1 MSRDRQRNH
10 RDRDHR
16 REHHD
21 DHKGRRRELSA
32 SAGSFSD
39 DPIISGGE
47 TGRYEGDHD
56 GGDHSSGYDD
66 HHGYG
71 HEVYHDESEYSLGGS
86 SVNHHDNDNAND
98 SDRFSLIAA
107 PDPLA

>member
-1 MSRDRQRNH
+1 MSRDRQRNE
-10 RDRDHR
+10 RDRRNRRDRRHDHDHR
-16 REHHD
+16 R
-21 DHKGRRRELSA
+21 RALST
-32 SAGSFSD
+32 SADTFSD

-47 TGRYEGDHD
+47 SGRYERDHA
-56 GGDHSSGYDD
+56 GSDHSSGYDD

-71 HEVYHDESEYSLGGS
+71 HEVYHDDAEYALGGS
-86 SVNHHDNDNAND
+86 SIDHHESDHD

>member
-1 MSRDRQRNH
+1 MSRDHKRSK

-16 REHHD
+16 RDHNKD
-21 DHKGRRRELSA
+21 DGHRSKALRA
-32 SAGSFSD
+32 SADNFSN

-47 TGRYEGDHD
+47 SGRYEREHD
-56 GGDHSSGYDD
+56 GSDHHSGQDD

-71 HEVYHDESEYSLGGS
+71 HEVYHDESEHSLGGS
-86 SVNHHDNDNAND
+86 SIDHHDGDHD

-107 PDPLA
+107 ADPLA

>member
-1 MSRDRQRNH
+1 MSRDRQRNQ
-10 RDRDHR
+10 RDRHR
-16 REHHD
+16 RDRHN
-21 DHKGRRRELSA
+21 DHNHRRQSLST
-32 SAGSFSD
+32 SADNFSN

-47 TGRYEGDHD
+47 SGLDEREHKGRDHHN
-56 GGDHSSGYDD
+56 GHDD

-86 SVNHHDNDNAND
+86 SIDHHDSDHE
-98 SDRFSLIAA
+98 SDRFSLIAT

>member
-10 RDRDHR
+10 RNRDNR
-16 REHHD
+16 RERHD
-21 DHKGRRRELSA
+21 DHKGRSRALSA
-32 SAGSFSD
+32 SADSFSD

-47 TGRYEGDHD
+47 SGRYEGERD
-56 GGDHSSGYDD
+56 GSDHSSGYDD

-71 HEVYHDESEYSLGGS
+71 HEVYHDESDYSLGGS
-86 SVNHHDNDNAND
+86 SINHHESDHD

>member
-10 RDRDHR
+10 RERDHR
-16 REHHD
+16 RERHD
-21 DHKGRRRELSA
+21 DHKGRRRSLST
-32 SAGSFSD
+32 SADTFSD

-47 TGRYEGDHD
+47 SGRYERERD
-56 GGDHSSGYDD
+56 GRDHSNGHDE

-71 HEVYHDESEYSLGGS
+71 REIYDDESEYSLGGS
-86 SVNHHDNDNAND
+86 SIDHHDNDYD

>member
-21 DHKGRRRELSA
+21 DHKGRRRSMNA
-32 SAGSFSD
+32 SVDSFSD

-47 TGRYEGDHD
+47 SGRYERDHD
-56 GGDHSSGYDD
+56 GRDHSSGYDD

-71 HEVYHDESEYSLGGS
+71 HEVYHDESEDSLSGS
-86 SVNHHDNDNAND
+86 SIDHHESDHD
-98 SDRFSLIAA
+98 SDRFSLIAST
-107 PDPLA
+107 DPLA